1 MVLLFSL
8 VAILLMGID
17 LWLIWAI
24 LVFSSICV
32 AKISPNLKQIFKLH
46 GWKVV
51 AKLNTSNFQKKS
63 IMLRYEKVKH
73 KQNRQFEQK
82 WI

>member
-1 MVLLFSL
+1 
-8 VAILLMGID
+8 
-17 LWLIWAI
+17 
-24 LVFSSICV
+24 
-32 AKISPNLKQIFKLH
+32 
-46 GWKVV
+46 V

-82 WI
+82 